1 MQWIIDGHN
10 LIPFVPGLSLSD
22 PDDENALIDWLSEF
36 VRSGGDTIELFF
48 DKAALMHAG
57 IRKLG
62 RLMVRHVP
70 ANRTADQAI
79 SERLHALGRQAA
91 NYTVVSSDRQVQ
103 ANARECRARSM
114 ESALFVQRV
123 QQARARKATGE
134 QRRLGEQEVAMW
146 LDLFNHRK
154 GE

>member
-1 MQWIIDGHN
+1 MQWMIDGHN

-22 PDDENALIDWLSEF
+22 LDDENALIDWLTEF
-36 VRSGGDTIELFF
+36 LRGGGDSIEVFF
-48 DKAALMHAG
+48 DKAAPMHAG

-62 RLMVRHVP
+62 RLTIRYVA

-79 SERLHALGRQAA
+79 SERLHGLGKQAA
-91 NYTVVSSDRQVQ
+91 NYTVVSSDHQVQ
-103 ANARECRARSM
+103 ANARECRARVM
-114 ESALFVQRV
+114 ESALFAQRM
-123 QQARARKATGE
+123 QQARGKKASAE
-134 QRRLGEQEVAMW
+134 QRPLGEQEVAMW